1 MTALNSASHTTTL
14 SLSPSEFSSN
24 IIAMPTVAS
33 PQALLYNGVP
43 LPTALATTD
52 SGSSSPTASL
62 ILAGGSSRS
71 VEPKISTSPTASPA
85 PGTSQSP
92 SLKSKSYAWIAGAVI
107 APLSII
113 LLLIAF
119 LFFRQRR
126 KMGRELRMGE
136 EAMGGMNRRPE
147 LHGQSFFR
155 SPVQLDGRPRSEL
168 PAREPAASELF

>member
-1 MTALNSASHTTTL
+1 MTALNSASQTTTL

-147 LHGQSFFR
+147 FAW
-155 SPVQLDGRPRSEL
+155 P
-168 PAREPAASELF
+168 ELFSLTGSVGWQTEV

>member
-1 MTALNSASHTTTL
+1 
-14 SLSPSEFSSN
+14 
-24 IIAMPTVAS
+24 
-33 PQALLYNGVP
+33 
-43 LPTALATTD
+43 
-52 SGSSSPTASL
+52 
-62 ILAGGSSRS
+62 
-71 VEPKISTSPTASPA
+71 VEPKISTSSTASPT
-85 PGTSQSP
+85 PGSSQSP
-92 SLKSKSYAWIAGAVI
+92 SLKSKSYAWIASAVI

-147 LHGQSFFR
+147 LHGQSLFR
-155 SPVQLDGRPRSEL
+155 SQVQLDGRSRSEL